1 VWACNMDKDSRLYN
15 WISLG
20 LRIAV
25 CVAVVLLV
33 LGSVL
38 CGIRGI
44 EPDSFV
50 ISLQGILDG
59 GPAPLTIIAVGVFVL
74 LFTPLLGII
83 LGGVAFAKAKEK
95 LYLAISI
102 AILGLVIGLV
112 FARM

>member
-1 VWACNMDKDSRLYN
+1 MDKDSRLYN

-44 EPDSFV
+44 EPGSFV
-50 ISLQGILDG
+50 ISLQGVFDG
-59 GPAPLTIIAVGVFVL
+59 GSAPLTIIAVGIFLL

-83 LGGVAFAKAKEK
+83 LGGVAFALANEK

-112 FARM
+112 LARM

>member
-1 VWACNMDKDSRLYN
+1 MDKDSRLYN
-15 WISLG
+15 WLSLG

-25 CVAVVLLV
+25 CVAVGLLV

-59 GPAPLTIIAVGVFVL
+59 GPAPLTIIHGGGLRSSIHPPSRHYSGWSCLRSREGEA
-74 LFTPLLGII
+74 LFGDLHSYSGPC
-83 LGGVAFAKAKEK
+83 
-95 LYLAISI
+95 YW
-102 AILGLVIGLV
+102 IGL
-112 FARM
+112 R

>member
-1 VWACNMDKDSRLYN
+1 MDKDSRLYN

-50 ISLQGILDG
+50 ISLQGVFDG
-59 GPAPLTIIAVGVFVL
+59 GPAPLTIIAVGILLL

-83 LGGVAFAKAKEK
+83 LGGVAFALANEK

-102 AILGLVIGLV
+102 AILALVVGFVL
-112 FARM
+112 AKM